1 MANTSNNDYNN
12 FIQLLRNSESFKV
25 YNIDDNVKTIRT
37 NIKLIAIVYEIE
49 SNKYELKFI
58 NKKRGNALELSN
70 YTDSDPVYYNS
81 NYLNCII
88 SLHANEYERYID
100 NIYYNT
106 AKSNKYIRYYII
118 NNQNIYEI
126 IIEVPLIIIK
136 NKKKLILIDRS
147 EEKVKEKE
155 KKDCSIKTE
164 LLKSISKKLFNIIDK
179 YLKNTTFKDEIIEQL
194 PFDSEPQPKVTP
206 RAPSALQVPS
216 APSAPQVPS
225 APSAPSAPVL
235 PLNEEKQAKGG
246 VQPKIAPEKSPEVK
260 SSLQEPKVIQVKPI
274 AQQEVPTTQRVTLL
288 LPAPPQVPPQ
298 VPHQGPPQVPP
309 RVPPQVP
316 PRVPPQVP
324 PQVPPRVPPQV
335 PPPQTGPSVQ
345 PVIPEGYIKFCAT
358 NVLKRVNIKN
368 ESILKEENVDD
379 YKRNG
384 VVIVLPYV
392 YDEIKN
398 EIYKKF
404 ELTDEKLNTDNG
416 KAIFKEYK
424 KSFIIYVDHIIS
436 PELRNIE
443 GTSDNVQANSKIITD
458 YFIEKYTKILKEF
471 IMNKRIN
478 NTIKELRIPIIYSKE
493 NTGTYYDFN
502 SIVLYSVTAI
512 YEILQSLDYNDI
524 TILTK
529 QNVQINMYFSS
540 ETKENDAKDIEMFNK
555 QKQFYIEKYKDEC
568 KLKHQENKT
577 IKNK

>member
-25 YNIDDNVKTIRT
+25 YNIDDNFKTIKT

-194 PFDSEPQPKVTP
+194 PFDSEPQPKVTS
-206 RAPSALQVPS
+206 RT
-216 APSAPQVPS
+216 PSAPQVPS

-235 PLNEEKQAKGG
+235 PLNEEKQANGG

-274 AQQEVPTTQRVTLL
+274 AQQEVPANQRVTLL
-288 LPAPPQVPPQ
+288 LPAPPQT
-298 VPHQGPPQVPP
+298 GPKVY
-309 RVPPQVP
+309 
-316 PRVPPQVP
+316 PQVP

-392 YDEIKN
+392 YDKIKN
-398 EIYKKF
+398 DIYKKF

-416 KAIFKEYK
+416 KAIFKEYNK
-424 KSFIIYVDHIIS
+424 GFVIYVDHIIS

-471 IMNKRIN
+471 IKNKRIN

-493 NTGTYYDFN
+493 NAGTYYYFN